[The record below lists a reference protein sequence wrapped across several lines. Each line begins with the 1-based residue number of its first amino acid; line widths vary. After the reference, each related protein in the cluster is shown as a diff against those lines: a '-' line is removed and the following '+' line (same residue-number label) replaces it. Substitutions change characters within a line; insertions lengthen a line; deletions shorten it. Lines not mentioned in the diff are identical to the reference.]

1 MIKCIND
8 KIKAIRVIIDLNER
22 KHDLLIDDQTKLDE
36 DSANGLITDGE
47 YLSKCNENLLEVK
60 KTKKE
65 IKSNKKELVDSL
77 TRQSVALKM
86 KIEMLNKSDSF
97 VSDEPD
103 SDSDSDDEPFIGPA
117 RRFTF
122 ENQNW

>member
-1 MIKCIND
+1 MIKCINE

-65 IKSNKKELVDSL
+65 IKFNKKELVDSL
-77 TRQSVALKM
+77 TRQSIALKM
-86 KIEMLNKSDSF
+86 KIEMLNKSDS
-97 VSDEPD
+97 D